1 MLPLYIYLYIY
12 PIVDQLKFN
21 WEVEMKKY
29 SIYYLAN
36 RDLCSILVDAIDAN
50 SALTFA
56 IYYLNRMSV
65 PFKAIYL
72 HDWE

>member
-1 MLPLYIYLYIY
+1 
-12 PIVDQLKFN
+12 
-21 WEVEMKKY
+21 MKKY